1 MTMILLIIYK
11 RLNLREIEPLLFC
24 VDERMQPKL
33 TAKLFEDLKKS
44 IEECEPEKAKEIAQ
58 ELVKTDAF
66 NVESSV

>member
-44 IEECEPEKAKEIAQ
+44 IEDCEPEKA
-58 ELVKTDAF
+58 
-66 NVESSV
+66 

>member
-1 MTMILLIIYK
+1 
-11 RLNLREIEPLLFC
+11 
-24 VDERMQPKL
+24 MQPKL

-44 IEECEPEKAKEIAQ
+44 IEDCKPAKAKENAQ